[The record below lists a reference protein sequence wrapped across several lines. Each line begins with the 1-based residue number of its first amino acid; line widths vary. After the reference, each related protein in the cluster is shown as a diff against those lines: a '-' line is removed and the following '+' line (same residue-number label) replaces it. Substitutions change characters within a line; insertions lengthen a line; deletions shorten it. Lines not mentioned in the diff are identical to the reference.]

1 MISRSFFAMDTLI
14 TVAVSA
20 DTADADSLVVKVIK
34 AQNEIMRLEG
44 LWSRFNPESEIS
56 RINNAA
62 GGGPVAVSPE
72 TAELVQTCIEYSELS
87 GGAFDIVSTAGSHSS
102 LHRNITSPLD
112 VDMTTNQ
119 ITLSRGGTK
128 IDCGGIGKG
137 AAADKAA
144 DVLLREGIFG
154 LLINMGGNVL
164 VRGCRDRCG
173 DSSAGGK
180 QNSPPWRIGIRDP
193 WGGPSDTFG
202 FIEIEEGSV
211 STSAF
216 YERKRH
222 IRDPRTGRP
231 AKNDLASV
239 SVVAPTAM
247 EADALSTAAFVLGK
261 NAGTAFLSG
270 LPHTGGVFITR
281 SGDVECTGCAE
292 KAFIQLA
299 SPRSA
304 SQRKP

>member
-1 MISRSFFAMDTLI
+1 MDTLVTI
-14 TVAVSA
+14 AVSA
-20 DTADADSLVVKVIK
+20 DVADDVSLGDKVTI
-34 AQNEIMRLEG
+34 AQNEILRLEA
-44 LWSRFNPESEIS
+44 LWSRFNPESEIT

-62 GGGPVAVSPE
+62 GRGPVAVSPE
-72 TAELVQTCIEYSELS
+72 TAEVIRTCIEYSQLS
-87 GGAFDIVSTAGSHSS
+87 GGAFDIVSSAGSRGP
-102 LHRNITSPLD
+102 LHRNITSPLV

-128 IDCGGIGKG
+128 IDLGGIGKG

-144 DVLLREGIFG
+144 EVLLREGISG

-164 VRGCRDRCG
+164 VRGCRNGCRDN
-173 DSSAGGK
+173 SAGGK
-180 QNSPPWRIGIRDP
+180 QNSPTWRIGIRDP

-211 STSAF
+211 STSAH

-231 AKNDLASV
+231 VKNDLVSV
-239 SVVAPTAM
+239 SVIAPTAA

-261 NAGTAFLSG
+261 EEGITLLSS
-270 LPHTGGVFITR
+270 LPSRGGVFITR
-281 SGDVECTGCAE
+281 SGEVECAGCAE
-292 KAFIQLA
+292 NVFT
-299 SPRSA
+299 SPSLF
-304 SQRKP
+304 